1 MSLHKSIDL
10 ASLQRCLGTAG
21 LSGDT
26 MILVGD
32 KKGLHIYNGDGDFI
46 KSKRP
51 KCGGTIYG
59 VGMCLDRFK
68 SFMSFEY
75 KLN

>member
-1 MSLHKSIDL
+1 
-10 ASLQRCLGTAG
+10 
-21 LSGDT
+21 

>member
-1 MSLHKSIDL
+1 MNISS
-10 ASLQRCLGTAG
+10 GTPG

-26 MILVGD
+26 MILVAD
-32 KKGLHIYNGDGDFI
+32 KKGLHVYSGDGDFI

-59 VGMCLDRFK
+59 VGMCFDVFQ
-68 SFMSFEY
+68 SFALWVLVADYESGF
-75 KLN
+75 